1 MPCWATLPGSPLL
14 GLPAFGYALTH
25 PMRFARPLTALLAL
39 SLVVSLV
46 DLGGATAYAQSSEQA
61 EQDAD
66 EAKNRAEV
74 ADGLVDAAV
83 ANREEIELEL
93 ADSIARMNELAE
105 QLSLVGSNL
114 DRVAAQVGY
123 ADVELAGIQAD
134 IEHQAVDAYMTVV
147 ASPSVSVVNTKTV
160 EEALVA
166 TSVVED
172 VVADGNLTVTEL
184 IAKRKNLEDLKQD
197 FVTDQ
202 EEYLDL
208 QKQVDDEVANFTAL
222 YESADAEVADRIR
235 DAQAADKAYLAALS
249 AVDLAQAKEAE
260 RERQERRPGG
270 GNATTT
276 TTTPSSSGTNPSS
289 PTTTKPKPATTNPT
303 TPPTTSGGGGS
314 TPSSFPGHIEQW
326 RGLVSA
332 YFPSGRVNEALAI
345 LDCESNG
352 NPEALN
358 PYSGAAGLFQFLPAT
373 WNQASNGAGFG
384 GASAFD
390 PEANVAAAAW
400 LGKRYE
406 NLGQYFWR
414 PWSCRRVLN

>member
-1 MPCWATLPGSPLL
+1 
-14 GLPAFGYALTH
+14 
-25 PMRFARPLTALLAL
+25 MRFARPLTALLAL
-39 SLVVSLV
+39 SLVVSLI

-61 EQDAD
+61 QQDAD

-83 ANREEIELEL
+83 ANREEIELKL

-166 TSVVED
+166 SSVVED

-184 IAKRKNLEDLKQD
+184 VAKRKNLEDLKQD
-197 FVTDQ
+197 FLTDQ
-202 EEYLDL
+202 EEYLEL

-235 DAQAADKAYLAALS
+235 DAQAADKAYLAAMS

-260 RERQERRPGG
+260 RERQERRSGG

-276 TTTPSSSGTNPSS
+276 TTTSSSPGSNPSS
-289 PTTTKPKPATTNPT
+289 PTTTQPRSTTTSPT
-303 TPPTTSGGGGS
+303 TPPTTSGGGGGGAP
-314 TPSSFPGHIEQW
+314 TSFPSHIEQW

-332 YFPSGRVNEALAI
+332 YFPSSRVNEALAI

-373 WNQASNGAGFG
+373 WNQASAGAGFG

-390 PEANVAAAAW
+390 AEANVAAAAW